1 LSFYFIFTDYNLG
14 CVALEDSISG
24 SESSSDEDEDN
35 DSDAVDTLVNKTKRL
50 HARPESPD
58 LISLNAP
65 QTAVTWFHS
74 PPSTQLGVY
83 RALFPLRTEP
93 ASYLYELRE
102 MQAPHPE
109 GRTWAMFMVAGG
121 HFAGALVQVS
131 QPKEEEEEEAHVE
144 GDTGKGRKKKLKK
157 PKPETEVLRHKTF
170 HRYTSKFHWCV
181 WGIDGS
187 RD

>member
-1 LSFYFIFTDYNLG
+1 MG
-14 CVALEDSISG
+14 CVIALEDSISG
-24 SESSSDEDEDN
+24 SESSSDEDDDDN
-35 DSDAVDTLVNKTKRL
+35 DSDAVDALVNKTKRL
-50 HARPESPD
+50 HARPDSPD
-58 LISLNAP
+58 LISLNTP

-93 ASYLYELRE
+93 GSYLDELRE
-102 MQAPHPE
+102 MQTPQSE

-131 QPKEEEEEEAHVE
+131 QPKDEEEEAQVE

-157 PKPETEVLRHKTF
+157 PKPETEVFRHKTF
-170 HRYTSKFHWCV
+170 HRYTSKFHWCGG
-181 WGIDGS
+181 GIDGS